1 MRPSIKLSA
10 TLGAALLALGPN
22 SSGAQGLAE
31 RVASAGS
38 PRVQFTYAA
47 RSGVCGNGRTFI
59 NVMGNTWIG
68 SWSDSDR
75 REVCAEGPVR
85 VVIDRA
91 GREVV
96 SVSAYVGPDGDKVAG
111 IADLGRVRTRDAADY
126 LLGLAERA
134 EGRVSRDAILPAVL
148 ADSVDVTPRLLV
160 IARNQNTARE
170 TRRSAISW
178 LSRPMDASERGVGD
192 VATALVAIAGDE
204 DDNQSVRQQ
213 ALRSL
218 ARLEHG
224 AGTNALMTLARDA
237 NRSWLA
243 REALSSL
250 NSSGDPRARQHLR
263 DVVRAATLPDEVL
276 ASAIKGLGGE
286 YATGEDIKIIRE
298 AHPKLQGERSR
309 EAAVQSIAQ
318 FGGAENVRWMLT
330 IARDADQPIQTR
342 RRAVMHAYRGGA
354 SVTEISKVYD
364 ETTDVQLKESVM
376 SALVESGEKIA
387 TDKLMQIA
395 RMDESSQMR
404 RKAINVLG
412 RSSDERVKKFLSD
425 LAER

>member
-1 MRPSIKLSA
+1 MKHLLKLSA
-10 TLGAALLALGPN
+10 TLGAAILALGPQR
-22 SSGAQGLAE
+22 SSAQGLAE
-31 RVASAGS
+31 RIASAS
-38 PRVQFTYAA
+38 QPRVQFSYAA

-59 NVMGNTWIG
+59 NVMGNTWVG

-75 REVCAEGPVR
+75 REPCAEGPVR
-85 VVIDRA
+85 VIVDRA

-96 SVSAYVGPDGDKVAG
+96 SVSAFVGPDSASKDG
-111 IADLGRVRTRDAADY
+111 ITDLGRIRTRDAADY

-148 ADSVDVTPRLLV
+148 ADSVDVNPRLLV
-160 IARNQNTARE
+160 IAKNQSSARE

-178 LSRPMDASERGVGD
+178 LARPLDSRERAVAD
-192 VATALVAIAGDE
+192 VATALVTIASDD

-237 NRSWLA
+237 TRSWLA
-243 REALSSL
+243 REALASL

-263 DVVRAATLPDEVL
+263 DVVRTATLPDEVL
-276 ASAIKGLGGE
+276 ASAIRGLGGE
-286 YATGEDIKIIRE
+286 YATGEDVRIIRE
-298 AHPKLQGERSR
+298 GYVKYPGERSR
-309 EAAVQSIAQ
+309 DAAMQSIAQ
-318 FGGAENVRWMLT
+318 FGGTENVRWML
-330 IARDADQPIQTR
+330 AMAKNPDQPIQSR

-354 SVTEISKVYD
+354 SVTDLTKVYD

-376 SALVESGEKIA
+376 NALAESGEKTA

-412 RSSDERVKKFLSD
+412 RSSDERVKQFLTD
-425 LAER
+425 LAGR